1 MTSVPSTIGLF
12 DADAPASTLQQVQW
26 GIAAGTVD
34 IITVAYPFPN
44 TALSDG
50 LCLAFRAFGA
60 NTVVAPTFSPDG
72 LQAYPIVKKNLVAL
86 SVGDIAGFGH
96 EVVVRFLLANSVWV
110 AINLV

>member
-1 MTSVPSTIGLF
+1 MSTVPTTIGLY
-12 DADAPASTLQQVQW
+12 DATEPASTLQQVQW

-60 NTVVAPTFSPDG
+60 NTIAAPTFSPDG
-72 LQAYPIVKKNLVAL
+72 LQAYPIVKANLQAL
-86 SVGDIAGFGH
+86 SAGDIAGFGQ

-110 AINLV
+110 ALNL